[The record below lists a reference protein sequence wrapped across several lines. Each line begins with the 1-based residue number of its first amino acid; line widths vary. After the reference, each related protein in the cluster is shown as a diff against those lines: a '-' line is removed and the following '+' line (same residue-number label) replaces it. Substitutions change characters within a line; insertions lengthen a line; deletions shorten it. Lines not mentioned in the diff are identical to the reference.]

1 MMRLEDKE
9 MEMNEEYEYAG
20 FWIRVGAS
28 LIDALLLMIITLP
41 LMMMVYGES
50 MWESS
55 DIILGPV
62 DFLLNYTLPF
72 IATIL
77 FWQYKS
83 ATPGKMV
90 LNIKVVDADTGEKL
104 SVGQSIGRYFAYIPA
119 ALVFMI
125 GVIWVAFDKRKQGWH
140 DKLARTVVIRK
151 INNQDVEHL

>member
-1 MMRLEDKE
+1 MRSEDKE

-83 ATPGKMV
+83 ATPGKMA